1 MAINIIE
8 HNPMLKKPLLALLT
22 AAEPHAYVNRLELEA
37 RALETWSNQY
47 TQSPSVS
54 IDILVRNEALIEQI
68 IVDGGPYNGTLEDLQ
83 LDDNVT
89 EDAVIE
95 SRISI
100 TDEGR
105 ALITAYAPA
114 TTLQALITNKP
125 HYHNVFET
133 ILHACNVEAG
143 CSCADLE
150 QTLST
155 MPQLQPNPSTQQT
168 AVYPQYFI
176 DALES
181 AGGIFWNNSWHTT
194 DTGKT
199 VIAA

>member
-1 MAINIIE
+1 MAIDIIE
-8 HNPMLKKPLLALLT
+8 HNPMLKKPLLTLLT
-22 AAEPHAYVNRLELEA
+22 AAESHAYVNRLGLET
-37 RALETWSNQY
+37 RALEAWSDQY

-54 IDILVRNEALIEQI
+54 IDILVRNGALVERIL
-68 IVDGGPYNGTLEDLQ
+68 VDGEPYDGVLEDLQ
-83 LDDNVT
+83 LDDNVA
-89 EDAVIE
+89 EGAVVE
-95 SRISI
+95 SRLSI

-105 ALITAYAPA
+105 VLIAAYAPA
-114 TTLQALITNKP
+114 TTLQALITDKP
-125 HYHNVFET
+125 HYRDVFET
-133 ILHACNVEAG
+133 ILHACNTEAG

-150 QTLST
+150 RTLST
-155 MPQLQPNPSTQQT
+155 MPQLQPNPATQQT

-181 AGGIFWNNSWHTT
+181 AGGIIWNNSWHTT